1 MAEGEGEGAPPSL
14 PPPPAK
20 RLCSRAN
27 PPSHAAQ
34 QHRGTSGVGRP
45 QQYPQ
50 YEPESLLDCAAKAVA
65 EKWAFERVEERFE
78 RIPEPVQRRIV
89 YWSFPRNEREICMYS
104 SFQYRAEEQGPVGS
118 GNASGGTLGSSGVS
132 GQSSAINGLVNAGTP
147 GAGGEGLPF
156 RRGIRLLE
164 SGCVENVLQ
173 VGFHL
178 SGTVTEPAT
187 QSDPETIYKVAISF
201 DRCKITSVT
210 CGCGNR
216 DIFYCAHVV
225 ALSLYRIRKPDQVKL
240 RLPIS
245 ETLFQ
250 MNRDQLQKFVQYL
263 ITAHHTEVLPTA
275 QKLADE
281 ILSSN
286 SEINQVHGAPDPTAG
301 ASINDENCWH
311 LDEEQVREQVKL
323 FLSQGGYYSSG
334 KQLNSM
340 FAKVRE
346 MLRMRDSN
354 GARMLTL
361 ITEQFMA
368 DPRLALWRQQGTGMT
383 DKCRQL
389 WDELGALWVCIVL
402 NPHCKPDEKACWLRQ
417 LRKWHDMDV
426 CPLEDGNYSND
437 LPNITNALPQN
448 NGHDSLVRPR
458 RTVFTRAIEGC
469 DLHWQDSHLQ
479 RIISSDFYM
488 SPSFQRDGES
498 LLFNAQ
504 GQPLWLEHVPTA
516 CARVDALRSHGYPKE
531 ALRLAVAIINTLR
544 LQQQR
549 QLEIY
554 KQQKKELIQRN
565 STTITNLEGWVG
577 HPLDPIG
584 CLFTTLT
591 EACLSDEDNAM
602 EVIDSSESRRP
613 VYQHICVQNG
623 SVESGES
630 YLSLALE
637 VALMGMGQQRLM
649 PEGLY
654 AQDKVCRNEEQIIGR
669 LQELELDAILVQTLR
684 KQCILLLEGGPFSG
698 LGEVIHRESVP
709 MHTFAKYLFTAL
721 LPHDSDLAYKL
732 SLRAMRLPVLESS
745 APSVDVSHPHHIVS
759 VVPSRYPRWFTL
771 GHLESQQCEL
781 ASTMLTAAKGDMLRL
796 RTVLEAIQ
804 RNIHSSSLIFKLAQ
818 DAFKIAT
825 PADTSSD
832 TTLLNVAL
840 ELGLQVMRMTLSTL
854 NWRRREMVR
863 WLVTCATEVGVRA
876 LVSILQSWYTLFTPT
891 EATSIVAAAATSHS
905 TVLRLSL
912 DYSQREEL
920 ASCARTLALQCA
932 MKDPQNCALS
942 ALTLCEKDHT
952 AFETAYQIA
961 VDAASG
967 GMTYS
972 QLFTIARYMEHRG
985 YPLRA
990 FKLCSLAMS
999 HLNLAYNQDTHPAIN
1014 DVLWACSLSH
1024 SLGKNELAALV
1035 PLVVKSVHCAT
1046 VLSDILRRCTLTA
1059 PGLAGI
1065 PGRRNSGKLMSTDK
1079 PPLRQLLDAAVG
1091 AYINTT
1097 HSRLTHI
1104 SPRHYGEFI
1113 EFLSKARETF
1123 LLGQDGLLQFA
1134 QFIDNLKQIYK
1145 GKKKLMMLVR
1155 ERFG

>member
-1 MAEGEGEGAPPSL
+1 MLE
-14 PPPPAK
+14 
-20 RLCSRAN
+20 
-27 PPSHAAQ
+27 
-34 QHRGTSGVGRP
+34 
-45 QQYPQ
+45 
-50 YEPESLLDCAAKAVA
+50 
-65 EKWAFERVEERFE
+65 
-78 RIPEPVQRRIV
+78 
-89 YWSFPRNEREICMYS
+89 
-104 SFQYRAEEQGPVGS
+104 
-118 GNASGGTLGSSGVS
+118 NASDIKHHK
-132 GQSSAINGLVNAGTP
+132 A
-147 GAGGEGLPF
+147 
-156 RRGIRLLE
+156 R
-164 SGCVENVLQ
+164 
-173 VGFHL
+173 FHL

-187 QSDPETIYKVAISF
+187 SSEPEVTHKVAISF

-225 ALSLYRIRKPDQVKL
+225 ALSLYRIRKPEQVKL

-250 MNRDQLQKFVQYL
+250 MNRDQLQKLVQYL

-301 ASINDENCWH
+301 ASIDDDNCWH
-311 LDEEQVREQVKL
+311 LDEDQVREQVKQ
-323 FLSQGGYYSSG
+323 FLSQGGYYGSG

-368 DPRLALWRQQGTGMT
+368 DPRLSLWRQQGTGMT

-389 WDELGALWVCIVL
+389 WDELGALWVCVVL
-402 NPHCKPDEKACWLRQ
+402 NPHCKSEEKTGWLKQ
-417 LRKWHDMDV
+417 LKKWGDMDI
-426 CPLEDGNYSND
+426 CPLEDGNYGSE
-437 LPNITNALPQN
+437 LPNITNALPQSSLAQ
-448 NGHDSLVRPR
+448 DSLTRPR
-458 RTVFTRAIEGC
+458 RSVFSRAVEAC

-479 RIISSDFYM
+479 RIISSDHYM
-488 SPSFQRDGES
+488 SPSYQREGES
-498 LLFNAQ
+498 LLFNPQ
-504 GQPLWLEHVPTA
+504 GLPLWLDHVPTA
-516 CARVDALRSHGYPKE
+516 CARVDALRSHGYSRE

-544 LQQQR
+544 LQQHR
-549 QLEIY
+549 QMDIY
-554 KQQKKELIQRN
+554 KHQKKDLLQRGMT
-565 STTITNLEGWVG
+565 STTNLEGWVG

-584 CLFTTLT
+584 CLFVTLT
-591 EACLSDEDNAM
+591 ETCRVDD
-602 EVIDSSESRRP
+602 DSTMDTGEQPSIAVGPP
-613 VYQHICVQNG
+613 VYHHVPVWG
-623 SVESGES
+623 SSDGGES
-630 YLSLALE
+630 YLTLALE
-637 VALMGMGQQRLM
+637 VALMGMGQQRIM

-654 AQDKVCRNEEQIIGR
+654 AQDK
-669 LQELELDAILVQTLR
+669 TLR
-684 KQCILLLEGGPFSG
+684 KQSVQLLEAGPFSG

-721 LPHDSDLAYKL
+721 LPHDADMAYKVA
-732 SLRAMRLPVLESS
+732 LRAMRLPVLESS
-745 APSVDVSHPHHIVS
+745 AGSGDGGHPHHGIS
-759 VVPSRYPRWFTL
+759 IVPSRYPRWFTL

-804 RNIHSSSLIFKLAQ
+804 KNIHSSSLIFKLAQ

-825 PADTSSD
+825 PADNPPD
-832 TTLLNVAL
+832 ITLLNVAL

-863 WLVTCATEVGVRA
+863 WLVTCATEVGLRA

-891 EATSIVAAAATSHS
+891 EATSIVAATVMSHN
-905 TVLRLSL
+905 TILRLSL
-912 DYSQREEL
+912 DYPQREEL

-942 ALTLCEKDHT
+942 ALTLCEKDHI
-952 AFETAYQIA
+952 AFETAYQI
-961 VDAASG
+961 VIDAAST

-985 YPLRA
+985 YPLRS
-990 FKLCSLAMS
+990 FKLASLAMT

-1014 DVLWACSLSH
+1014 DVLWACALSH
-1024 SLGKNELAALV
+1024 SLGKNELAAII

-1046 VLSDILRRCTLTA
+1046 
-1059 PGLAGI
+1059 
-1065 PGRRNSGKLMSTDK
+1065 
-1079 PPLRQLLDAAVG
+1079 LLDATIS

-1113 EFLSKARETF
+1113 EFLSKARVTF
-1123 LLGQDGLLQFA
+1123 LLAQDGHIQLA